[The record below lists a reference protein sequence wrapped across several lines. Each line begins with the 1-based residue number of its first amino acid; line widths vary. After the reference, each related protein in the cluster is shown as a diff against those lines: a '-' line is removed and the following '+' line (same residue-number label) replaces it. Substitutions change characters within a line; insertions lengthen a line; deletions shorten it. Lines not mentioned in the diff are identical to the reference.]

1 MEEKNKIS
9 MIDTVFIESLSSP
22 VMKLGGFTDLLHLIK
37 LHESRYVFWSQNI
50 LTEPEEISAEEMSL
64 SGEDMVFIMVD
75 GIAMSI
81 QTSQYTNFQEMMN
94 GNEHGFNE
102 GTSFRKAIELGI
114 ETGDEYHKF
123 IQSGFKSITDFRK
136 IMKSKAP
143 EVYATW
149 QYYYETLEPKEGLEN
164 PEDLCSFVELDVPGL
179 CGFSKNK
186 SATII
191 DAFSKG
197 FRIESDYSAAKKMGF
212 NNSTDFYLA
221 LDFKIDSP
229 DELDLLK
236 FHGISHIQHWN
247 ALCSFIEDINENG
260 FADAFG
266 YLLNK
271 SIKDQKP
278 GAIIDVRTLKNTI
291 VQQVVKVY
299 GIQDGPYYAF
309 AHNMNDMECRT
320 FLSNHTD
327 LKDYLFLTESQIKRK
342 SFTDQE
348 KETAIID
355 VSNVV
360 LFFNDKY
367 EERVADAEL
376 LLSLVSSLRGL
387 GVKKI
392 IGYADANIHYDIA
405 DGDISRIRKSLDTF
419 QIVQSSEPADI
430 YILKYAQDNPGIIVS
445 NDHYSDWCNDRHP
458 WRITNVPRLL
468 LDFKFDESKKVI
480 LGQKEAEF

>member
-1 MEEKNKIS
+1 
-9 MIDTVFIESLSSP
+9 MIDTVFIESLSSS
-22 VMKLGGFTDLLHLIK
+22 VMKLAGIKDLLHLIN
-37 LHESRYVFWSQNI
+37 LHECKYVFWSQNVF
-50 LTEPEEISAEEMSL
+50 TEPEEISAEEMSL

-81 QTSQYTNFQEMMN
+81 QTSQFTDFQEMVN
-94 GNEHGFNE
+94 GHEHGFNE

-123 IQSGFKSITDFRK
+123 IQSGFKSITDFRT
-136 IMKSKAP
+136 IMKTKVP
-143 EVYATW
+143 EVYASW
-149 QYYYETLEPKEGLEN
+149 EYYYESLEPKEELAD
-164 PEDLCSFVELDVPGL
+164 PEDLCSFVELDVLGL
-179 CGFSKNK
+179 CGFSKSK

-197 FRIESDYSAAKKMGF
+197 FWIESDYSAAKKMGF
-212 NNSTDFYLA
+212 NYSTDFYFA
-221 LDFKIDSP
+221 LDFEIDNP
-229 DELDLLK
+229 EELALLR
-236 FHGISHIQHWN
+236 FHGISHVQHWD
-247 ALCSFIEDINENG
+247 ALCSLIEDINENE
-260 FADAFG
+260 FVDAFG
-266 YLLNK
+266 FLLLS
-271 SIKDQKP
+271 SIQDQKP
-278 GAIIDVRTLKNTI
+278 GAIIDVRILKKTI
-291 VQQVVKVY
+291 AQQVVTKY

-320 FLSNHTD
+320 FLCNHKD
-327 LKDYLFLTESQIKRK
+327 LKDYIFLSGSQIIRK
-342 SFTDQE
+342 SFTEQE
-348 KETAIID
+348 KKTAIID

-360 LFFNDKY
+360 LFFNDKH

-376 LLSLVSSLRGL
+376 LLTLVSALRDL
-387 GVKKI
+387 GVEKL
-392 IGYADANIHYDIA
+392 IGYADANIHYDIS
-405 DGDISRIRKSLDTF
+405 DDDVSRIRKSLDTF

-458 WRITNVPRLL
+458 WRIENVPRLL